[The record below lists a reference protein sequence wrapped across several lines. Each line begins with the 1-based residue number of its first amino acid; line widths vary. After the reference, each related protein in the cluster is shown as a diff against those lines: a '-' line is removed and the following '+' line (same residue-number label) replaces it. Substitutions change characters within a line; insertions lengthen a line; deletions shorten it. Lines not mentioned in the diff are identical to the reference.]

1 MSRLVLL
8 PLCVLLASCGGEDIP
23 PNAANNGAPAS
34 AGSAPAGSPKP
45 VLTARTPGS
54 EPVAV
59 PNPAGPV
66 RGPSDPA
73 WLRANLFPGATVTS
87 SGRTAPDPAGLFATQ
102 LLMSLPEAVTRDAC
116 VETLTNAVAKVVPTL
131 ERKDGPD
138 DRVTL
143 TGSNEDYAVTLVCG
157 SAKGKMSAYLSYRW
171 LRPPPP
177 PTAAPATPITAPA
190 PTAPAPTPPA
200 PTPPTPTAPTS
211 TPPTPPPPMPM
222 PPT

>member
-1 MSRLVLL
+1 M
-8 PLCVLLASCGGEDIP
+8 
-23 PNAANNGAPAS
+23 
-34 AGSAPAGSPKP
+34 
-45 VLTARTPGS
+45 LTARTPGS
-54 EPVAV
+54 EPAAV

-190 PTAPAPTPPA
+190 PTPPTPPTPPA
-200 PTPPTPTAPTS
+200 PTPS
-211 TPPTPPPPMPM
+211 LPM

>member
-1 MSRLVLL
+1 MSRLALL

-23 PNAANNGAPAS
+23 PNAANNGAPAP

-54 EPVAV
+54 EPAAV

-190 PTAPAPTPPA
+190 PTPPA
-200 PTPPTPTAPTS
+200 PTPPTP
-211 TPPTPPPPMPM
+211 PTPPAPTPSLPM